1 MKKALLALLILCV
14 SYSAHAAKCA
24 DFATQAQAQ
33 SYMHQYSAYNL
44 DRDRD
49 GIACEH
55 LPRR

>member
-1 MKKALLALLILCV
+1 MKKTLLALSILFI
-14 SYSAHAAKCA
+14 SYSALAAKCA

-33 SYMHQYSAYNL
+33 SYMHQYGAYNL